1 MAIICIF
8 YTTIGG
14 LKTVVWTD
22 TLQFT
27 VTLLTLGFVLIMGT
41 ISVGGISSIWEKAVQ
56 GKRIELFK
64 LVYLTIINTE

>member
-1 MAIICIF
+1 MCGVCIF

-27 VTLLTLGFVLIMGT
+27 VTFGALIAVFVLGIN
-41 ISVGGISSIWEKAVQ
+41 SSGGIVEIWNKAVENQ
-56 GKRIELFK
+56 RLDLFK
-64 LVYLTIINTE
+64 